1 MQTVNFKHFP
11 LQAGETVL
19 DLGCG
24 EGRHVILAYLEGDVI
39 SIGVDLSLEDLR
51 TTRNKAQ
58 AFLQPGNAH
67 KSFGLSAAAQL
78 QDVKPAFF

>member
-24 EGRHVILAYLEGDVI
+24 EGRHVILAYLEGDVV

-51 TTRNKAQ
+51 TTRDKAQ
-58 AFLQPGNAH
+58 AFLQPSNAH
-67 KSFGLSAAAQL
+67 KIKSCVRKCWNTSQITEGR
-78 QDVKPAFF
+78 